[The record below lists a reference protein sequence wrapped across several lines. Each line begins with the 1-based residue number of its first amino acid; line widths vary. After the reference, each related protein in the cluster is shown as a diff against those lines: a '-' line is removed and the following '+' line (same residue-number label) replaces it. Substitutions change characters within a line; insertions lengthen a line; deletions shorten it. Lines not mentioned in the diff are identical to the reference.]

1 MSWSEHIEKL
11 REEYIGRK
19 VRYQGRIH
27 TIVDVDYNGILHID
41 LPTELVNIIH
51 CKNPRCITQTEH
63 YVKPTFLLTDK
74 AKGVYRCE
82 YCDTLY
88 LAGSERR

>member
-11 REEYIGRK
+11 RKEYIGRK

-41 LPTELVNIIH
+41 LPS
-51 CKNPRCITQTEH
+51 EH
-63 YVKPTFLLTDK
+63 NMTTAAFDEIDVKEALI
-74 AKGVYRCE
+74 
-82 YCDTLY
+82 
-88 LAGSERR
+88 

>member
-11 REEYIGRK
+11 RKEYIGRK

-41 LPTELVNIIH
+41 LPSKHNMTTAVFDEISIKEAII
-51 CKNPRCITQTEH
+51 
-63 YVKPTFLLTDK
+63 
-74 AKGVYRCE
+74 
-82 YCDTLY
+82 
-88 LAGSERR
+88 